1 MDVISGVNNMKR
13 DMINCILKQIW
24 VDVKECGTML
34 FVVFLIASM
43 CVGIL
48 VGMVYIIDW
57 VTMHM
62 WEYIVP
68 WDVVVDWLFI
78 AFVIGIFG
86 TLIMVYLY
94 DKYDKCQYKY

>member
-1 MDVISGVNNMKR
+1 MKQ

-24 VDVKECGTML
+24 VDVKDCGIML
-34 FVVFLIASM
+34 VVVFLIPT
-43 CVGIL
+43 IL

-57 VTMHM
+57 VSIHM
-62 WEYIVP
+62 WGRVVP
-68 WDVVVDWLFI
+68 VGWWFI

-86 TLIMVYLY
+86 TLIIVYLY